1 MGREI
6 RDKFKPGVDEEGV
19 YLHVPKS
26 VKLFEYK
33 RKLTNPPD
41 FKSIP
46 FGI

>member
-1 MGREI
+1 MTGKEKNQFLSI
-6 RDKFKPGVDEEGV
+6 
-19 YLHVPKS
+19 PKS